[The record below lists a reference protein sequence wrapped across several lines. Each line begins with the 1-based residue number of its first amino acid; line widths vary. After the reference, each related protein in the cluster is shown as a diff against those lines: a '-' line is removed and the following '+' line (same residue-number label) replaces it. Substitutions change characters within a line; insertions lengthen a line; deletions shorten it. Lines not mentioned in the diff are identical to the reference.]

1 MSTSTSELAVTR
13 RLAEWVCESDF
24 RAVPDPA
31 RGQAARTLLNWM
43 GCAVGGSR
51 HESVDITLR
60 ALGPFMGQPQ
70 ASVLGRA
77 ERVDVLH
84 ASLLNGL
91 SSHVFDFDDTHLRT
105 IIHPAGPVAA
115 ALVALAEHR
124 PVSGRDFLHALV
136 LGVEVECRIGNAV
149 YPDHYDVGWH
159 ITATAGVFGAAA
171 AAGRLLGL
179 DVRHMGWAFAAAAT
193 QAAGL
198 REMFGTMCKPFHIGR
213 AAQNGLAAALL
224 AAAGLTGSERAIEA
238 PRGFARVL
246 STKQDYAAIC
256 DGLGKSYEIVLNTYK
271 PYPCGVVIHPSLDG
285 CIRLKRA
292 YDLTGEDIEAVE
304 LRVHPLV
311 LELTGNKT
319 PRTGLQGKFSVYHAV
334 GAALVLGQVGVAEF
348 TDEVVRDPRVRAVRD
363 RVSAVADHR
372 VREAGAV
379 VTIRLKDGRIVEEVV
394 EHASGSLER
403 PLSDEDM
410 DEKVHA
416 LVDAVLGEAST
427 RELIR
432 ACRNVAE
439 LEDAGVLA
447 RTATP
452 HQGNPDPL
460 PWRPS
465 TSSGPT
471 EQGPTTVLP
480 EPVKGI
486 TAQGRA
492 GLWSDDG

>member
-1 MSTSTSELAVTR
+1 MSTSELKVTR

-24 RAVPDPA
+24 QTVPAPVREEAV
-31 RGQAARTLLNWM
+31 RTLLNWM

-77 ERVDVLH
+77 ERADVLH
-84 ASLLNGL
+84 ASLLNGI

-105 IIHPAGPVAA
+105 IIHPAGPVAS
-115 ALVALAEHR
+115 ALVPLAEHR
-124 PVSGRDFLHALV
+124 PVSGHDFLHALV

-149 YPDHYDVGWH
+149 YPDHYDAGWH
-159 ITATAGVFGAAA
+159 ITGTAGVFGAAA

-179 DVRHMGWAFAAAAT
+179 DVRRMCWALAAAAT

-224 AAAGLTGSERAIEA
+224 AAEGLTGSERAIEA

-256 DGLGKSYEIVLNTYK
+256 DGLGDSYEILLNTYK

-285 CIRLKRA
+285 CIRMKREHGLA
-292 YDLTGEDIEAVE
+292 GDDIEAVE

-319 PRTGLQGKFSVYHAV
+319 PRTGLEGKFSVYHAV

-348 TDEVVRDPRVRAVRD
+348 TDEVVEDSRVTAVRD
-363 RVSAVADHR
+363 RVSAVADGSVH
-372 VREAGAV
+372 EAGAV
-379 VTIRLKDGRIVEEVV
+379 VRVRLKDGRSFEETVEQ
-394 EHASGSLER
+394 ASGSLER
-403 PLSDEDM
+403 PLSNEAMED
-410 DEKVHA
+410 KVHA
-416 LVDAVLGEAST
+416 LADPLLGAEST
-427 RELIR
+427 RAMIR
-432 ACRNVAE
+432 ACREVAD

-447 RTATP
+447 RAATP
-452 HQGNPDPL
+452 
-460 PWRPS
+460 
-465 TSSGPT
+465 
-471 EQGPTTVLP
+471 
-480 EPVKGI
+480 KG
-486 TAQGRA
+486 
-492 GLWSDDG
+492 

>member
-1 MSTSTSELAVTR
+1 MSTSDVEVTR

-24 RAVPDPA
+24 QTVPDPV
-31 RGQAARTLLNWM
+31 RGEAARTLLNWM

-51 HESVDITLR
+51 HESVDVTLR

-84 ASLLNGL
+84 ASLLNGI
-91 SSHVFDFDDTHLRT
+91 SSHVLDFDDTHLRT
-105 IIHPAGPVAA
+105 IIHPAGPVAS
-115 ALVALAEHR
+115 ALVPLAEHR
-124 PVSGRDFLHALV
+124 PVSGRDFLHALI

-159 ITATAGVFGAAA
+159 ITGTAGVFGAAA

-179 DVRHMGWAFAAAAT
+179 DVRRMCWALAAAAT

-224 AAAGLTGSERAIEA
+224 AAEGLTGSERAIEA

-256 DGLGKSYEIVLNTYK
+256 DGLGDSYEILLNTYK

-285 CIRLKRA
+285 CIRMKREHGLA
-292 YDLTGEDIEAVE
+292 SDDIEAVE

-319 PRTGLQGKFSVYHAV
+319 PRTGLEGKFSVYHAV

-348 TDEVVRDPRVRAVRD
+348 TDEVVQDSRVTAVRD
-363 RVSAVADHR
+363 RVSAVADDSVH
-372 VREAGAV
+372 EAGAV
-379 VTIRLKDGRIVEEVV
+379 VTVRLKDGRSVEEIVEQ
-394 EHASGSLER
+394 ASGSLES
-403 PLSDEDM
+403 PLSGEAM

-416 LVDAVLGEAST
+416 LADPLLGAAST
-427 RELIR
+427 REMIE

-439 LEDAGVLA
+439 LEDASVLA
-447 RTATP
+447 RAATP
-452 HQGNPDPL
+452 N
-460 PWRPS
+460 
-465 TSSGPT
+465 
-471 EQGPTTVLP
+471 
-480 EPVKGI
+480 
-486 TAQGRA
+486 
-492 GLWSDDG
+492 